1 MKQRFLPGP
10 NRFRQSVYVRVRL
23 SRIVYSDKVNLSWS
37 WCNWSLLQWLLSE
50 MRSWVGS
57 SRWKFR
63 HKPSQLNDIRSVLD
77 DVISIWVFLKGRY
90 NSDKFEWLRSRTST
104 SNKFE
109 LQNQQ
114 FDQELLN
121 SNKSYYNIKYAPDDK
136 VLRAA
141 FEVTFGMHRI
151 QQLYKLIATLSYCFF
166 PDSRTTTLRVSS
178 QEEDSEP
185 ASIGIGL

>member
-10 NRFRQSVYVRVRL
+10 NRFLQSVYVRVRL

-77 DVISIWVFLKGRY
+77 DVISVSVFLKGLY

-136 VLRAA
+136 VLRAT
-141 FEVTFGMHRI
+141 FEATFGMHRI
-151 QQLYKLIATLSYCFF
+151 QQQLYNN
-166 PDSRTTTLRVSS
+166 VNW
-178 QEEDSEP
+178 
-185 ASIGIGL
+185 